1 MYGNVSDSGCLVFQ
15 NFCQGLA
22 SPERQR
28 LALFP
33 VALRPPWHPPS
44 DACSRRDLDS
54 LADAWVQQ
62 HPLLF
67 FFFLLFP
74 HLFISSLVQPLS

>member
-1 MYGNVSDSGCLVFQ
+1 MYGNVSDLGCLVFQ
-15 NFCQGLA
+15 NPCQGLA

-33 VALRPPWHPPS
+33 VALRPSWHTPS
-44 DACSRRDLDS
+44 DACSRRDPDS

-62 HPLLF
+62 CPPPF
-67 FFFLLFP
+67 FFP
-74 HLFISSLVQPLS
+74 VPSSLYLKSSLAIKF

>member
-1 MYGNVSDSGCLVFQ
+1 MCGNVSDLGCLVFQ
-15 NFCQGLA
+15 YPCQGLA

-33 VALRPPWHPPS
+33 VTLRPAWHTPS
-44 DACSRRDLDS
+44 DACSRRDPDS

-62 HPLLF
+62 CPSHFLF
-67 FFFLLFP
+67 SVP
-74 HLFISSLVQPLS
+74 SSLYLKSSLAIKL

>member
-1 MYGNVSDSGCLVFQ
+1 MYGNVSDLGCLVFQ
-15 NFCQGLA
+15 YPCQGLA

-33 VALRPPWHPPS
+33 VALRPSWHTPS
-44 DACSRRDLDS
+44 DACSRRDPDS

-62 HPLLF
+62 CPSRFLF
-67 FFFLLFP
+67 SVP
-74 HLFISSLVQPLS
+74 SSLYLKSSLAIKL